1 MNYNPLPVR
10 MTALTEIS
18 PEELHSQP
26 EIIPPGRGA
35 EIGEEFDT
43 TWIRC
48 KHLEREGK
56 AERIYVNKQP
66 QDLTPIGNVL
76 IFTPVYRLE
85 AETVQAVLS
94 QEWDGPLSWL
104 FQRDNPYGD
113 ERPKGN
119 QLHQYQR
126 GREVFLRGGYDAM
139 LVVESDI
146 IPPVDALKR
155 LAALQAD
162 CGYGVYQFRRS
173 RIINIFELYPT
184 EEVHNVGESLS
195 IKPHLIARA
204 LRDGRIECSGGGLG
218 ICLIR
223 RRVLEKIDFRL
234 PDGEGGG
241 FCDSLFTDD
250 VLHNRFSQVADMR
263 CVCGHKDTDGLI
275 YWPEYAPTPP
285 PTPPLR
291 STAGEGSGA
300 GRGEVQYVSPSAFP
314 NGEKPLDWRRE

>member
-10 MTALTEIS
+10 MKAMEAIAAD
-18 PEELHSQP
+18 ELQCQP
-26 EIIPPGRGA
+26 EPIPTGRGA
-35 EIGEEFDT
+35 DIGEEFET

-48 KHLEREGK
+48 KHLEWELK

-66 QDLTPIGNVL
+66 ADMTPIRDVL
-76 IFTPVYRLE
+76 VFTPVYRLE
-85 AETVQAVLS
+85 AETVQAVLAL
-94 QEWDGPLSWL
+94 EWDGPLSWL

-113 ERPKGN
+113 SRPKGN

-126 GREVFLRGGYDAM
+126 GREAFLRGSYDAM
-139 LVVESDI
+139 LVIESDI
-146 IPPVDALKR
+146 IPPKDALKR
-155 LAALQAD
+155 LAGLGAD

-184 EEVHNVGESLS
+184 AEVHNVGESLS

-204 LRDGRIECSGGGLG
+204 LRDGKIPCSGGGLG

-223 RRVLEKIDFRL
+223 RRVLEKIEFRL

-250 VLHNRFSQVADMR
+250 VLHNGFTSLADMR
-263 CVCGHKDTDGLI
+263 AVCGHKDTDGVI
-275 YWPEYAPTPP
+275 YWPEYAVKPD
-285 PTPPLR
+285 
-291 STAGEGSGA
+291 AD
-300 GRGEVQYVSPSAFP
+300 YVSPPAFP
-314 NGEKPLDWRRE
+314 PGYVVKQLDWRTK